1 MPTKSNKLFLKI
13 KNSSVNPATIP
24 KDFFKASSLVETL
37 ISLLNI
43 CDNPRVAK
51 IGIQSSKMT
60 CMELTALNL
69 L

>member
-1 MPTKSNKLFLKI
+1 MGTTDEAAN
-13 KNSSVNPATIP
+13 
-24 KDFFKASSLVETL
+24 

-69 L
+69 LYPGI